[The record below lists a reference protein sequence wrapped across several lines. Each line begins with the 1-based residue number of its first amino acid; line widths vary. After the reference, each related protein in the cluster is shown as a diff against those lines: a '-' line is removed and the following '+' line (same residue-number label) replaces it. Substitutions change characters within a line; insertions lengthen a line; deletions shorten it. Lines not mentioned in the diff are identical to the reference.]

1 MAATYRLK
9 SYKADKVPTFTTT
22 IEMQDKSFIVA
33 LEHMSHFDEEIK
45 L

>member
-9 SYKADKVPTFTTT
+9 SYKADKVPTFTT
-22 IEMQDKSFIVA
+22 IEMQDKSFIGA